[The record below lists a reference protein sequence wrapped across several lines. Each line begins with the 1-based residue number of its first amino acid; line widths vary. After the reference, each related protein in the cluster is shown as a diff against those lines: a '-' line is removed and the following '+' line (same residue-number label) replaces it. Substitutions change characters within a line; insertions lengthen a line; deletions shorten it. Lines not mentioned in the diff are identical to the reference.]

1 MSSEIIL
8 NENTMTRKK
17 RVKHGPQH
25 DLESFFWVLCWL
37 ATHFDM
43 PGHMRPKE
51 DIPEVVVE
59 LFDEEAGPQAMALSK
74 KVFWN
79 QNTFEEMAEGMT
91 PYFRP
96 LEDTLKSWMEILYVF
111 YQETARASRLSA
123 DRRMPLTFPQELLHA
138 IFLQAFDGVVVDDDM
153 DEQYKEAREAELER
167 RRVDLLPQSASRRRR
182 REHRMDVDG

>member
-17 RVKHGPQH
+17 RVNHGPQH

-43 PGHMRPKE
+43 PGHMRAKE
-51 DIPEVVVE
+51 DIPEAVVE
-59 LFDEEAGPQAMALSK
+59 LFDDEAGPQAMALSK

-96 LEDTLKSWMEILYVF
+96 LEDTLKSWMKILHVF
-111 YQETARASRLSA
+111 YTETARAPA
-123 DRRMPLTFPQELLHA
+123 GRRMPLTFPQELLHPV
-138 IFLQAFDGVVVDDDM
+138 FLQAFDGVVVDDDM
-153 DEQYKEAREAELER
+153 DEQCKEAREVELER

-182 REHRMDVDG
+182 RAHRMDVDG